1 MKIPITDKTIN
12 QFEIRLKELLEEGYP
27 IEEAIKKAYQ
37 EFPVMENAQEEIK
50 DLLASE
56 AISGYG
62 ASLPTAIVTN
72 ALVNMPWAPDGLILS
87 ERTTKGNKAILQ
99 VVKQV
104 LTEQRRKGASYKK
117 AALSLFD
124 GYKKGGIIPKQEI
137 PEFMTKLYRLS
148 AGEGYR
154 DASYRAELR
163 RIQSQLNRMNTP
175 SLRVAYHQL
184 VKAIDTRNDEALQK
198 AIYTATQ
205 ERTRY
210 FAERIARTELRRAYI
225 DGFLARYDN
234 DPTVVAYKWR
244 MSGVHPVF
252 DICDVYA
259 NADLYG
265 LGKGV
270 YPKDKVPLLPV
281 HPHCICYLMPVR
293 DLKGK
298 EVIDKVEQGGRE
310 YINSLPLRKRRQLLG
325 IHGEKAVNAGESW
338 TAKAYGYSGK
348 VLEGRLSVID
358 EALKPYIK
366 DGKINI
372 EEFGKRCEGET
383 DEGFERRIWAYIKS
397 PYCTKEFTH
406 RQEMH
411 YKFSKRYVDG
421 KSYYEQPLDLSKV
434 MRNIYNGEIKFTE
447 RGDWNKRILSVPISN
462 GTVVLRGKMEATNIA
477 VIHIGNKGIHVVP
490 SRERKN

>member
-27 IEEAIKKAYQ
+27 IEEAVQKAYQ
-37 EFPVMENAQEEIK
+37 EFPVMESAQEEIK

-99 VVKQV
+99 IVKQV
-104 LTEQRRKGASYKK
+104 LIEQRRKGASYKK

-137 PEFMTKLYRLS
+137 PEFMTKLYKLS

-244 MSGVHPVF
+244 MSGAHPVF

-265 LGKGV
+265 LGKGI

-281 HPHCICYLMPVR
+281 HPHCMCYLMPVR

-298 EVIDKVEQGGRE
+298 AIIDKVEQGGRE
-310 YINSLPLRKRRQLLG
+310 YINGLPLRKRRQLLG

-372 EEFGKRCEGET
+372 EEFGKRREGET
-383 DEGFERRIWAYIKS
+383 DETFKSRIWSYIKS
-397 PYCTKEFTH
+397 PYCTKELTP

-411 YKFSKRYVDG
+411 YKFSEKYVKG
-421 KSYYEQPLDLSKV
+421 KSYYESPLNVNEVVQS
-434 MRNIYNGEIKFTE
+434 IYKGEIIFTQK
-447 RGDWNKRILSVPISN
+447 GHWNNKILNVSVPR
-462 GTVVLRGKMEATNIA
+462 GTVVSGTITQSTGKAT
-477 VIHIGNKGIHVVP
+477 IHVSNKGIHVIP
-490 SRERKN
+490 CKERG

>member
-37 EFPVMENAQEEIK
+37 EFPVMENAREEIK

-99 VVKQV
+99 IVKRV
-104 LTEQRRKGASYKK
+104 LIEQRRKGASYKK

-154 DASYRAELR
+154 DISYRAELR
-163 RIQSQLNRMNTP
+163 RIQSQLNRMNSP

-198 AIYTATQ
+198 AIYMATQ

-225 DGFLARYDN
+225 DGFLAKYDN

-244 MSGVHPVF
+244 MSSAHPVF

-270 YPKDKVPLLPV
+270 YPKDKVPLLPA
-281 HPHCICYLMPVR
+281 HPHCLCYLMPVR

-298 EVIDKVEQGGRE
+298 VETERIEQGGRE
-310 YINSLPLRKRRQLLG
+310 YLDKLSTRQRQRLLG
-325 IHGEKAVNAGESW
+325 IHGEKDVKAGVSW
-338 TAKAYGYSGK
+338 TAKLRGYSGN
-348 VLEGRLSVID
+348 VLEGRIAIVPD
-358 EALKPYIK
+358 VLKPYVK

-372 EEFGKRCEGET
+372 EDFGKRTTGET
-383 DEGFERRIWAYIKS
+383 DESFKNRIWGYIKS
-397 PYCTKEFTH
+397 DYCTKDFTP
-406 RQEMH
+406 RQEIH
-411 YKFSKRYVDG
+411 YKFSKKYIEG
-421 KSYYEQPLDLSKV
+421 KSYYEEPLDLLKCIDAI
-434 MRNIYNGEIKFTE
+434 MNGELVVSEKGIWTKKVRITHDFEGVCVTKTK
-447 RGDWNKRILSVPISN
+447 GDVKTKKSMVHFS
-462 GTVVLRGKMEATNIA
+462 
-477 VIHIGNKGIHVVP
+477 NKGMHLVP
-490 SRERKN
+490 RE

>member
-1 MKIPITDKTIN
+1 M
-12 QFEIRLKELLEEGYP
+12 RLKELIKEGYT
-27 IEEAIKKAYQ
+27 IEEAVKKAYQ
-37 EFPVMENAQEEIK
+37 EFPVMENAREEIK

-72 ALVNMPWAPDGLILS
+72 ALVNVPWAPDGLILS

-124 GYKKGGIIPKQEI
+124 GYQKGGIIPKQEI

-225 DGFLARYDN
+225 DGFLAKYDN

-244 MSGVHPVF
+244 MSGAHPVF

-265 LGKGV
+265 LGKGI

-293 DLKGK
+293 SLKGK
-298 EVIDKVEQGGRE
+298 AIIDKVEQGGRE
-310 YINSLPLRKRRQLLG
+310 YINGLPLRKRRQLLG

-348 VLEGRLSVID
+348 VLKGRLSVID

-372 EEFGKRCEGET
+372 EEFGKRREGES
-383 DEGFERRIWAYIKS
+383 DETFKSRIWSYIKS
-397 PYCTKEFTH
+397 PYCTKELTP

-411 YKFSKRYVDG
+411 YKFSEKYVKG
-421 KSYYEQPLDLSKV
+421 KSYYESPLNVNEVVQS
-434 MRNIYNGEIKFTE
+434 IYKGEIIFTQK
-447 RGDWNKRILSVPISN
+447 GHWNNKILNVSVPR
-462 GTVVLRGKMEATNIA
+462 GTVVSGTITQSTGKAT
-477 VIHIGNKGIHVVP
+477 IHVSNKGIHVIP
-490 SRERKN
+490 CKERG

>member
-1 MKIPITDKTIN
+1 MKIPITDKAIN

-27 IEEAIKKAYQ
+27 IEEAVQKAYQ

-72 ALVNMPWAPDGLILS
+72 ALVNKPWAPDGLILS

-99 VVKQV
+99 IVKQV
-104 LTEQRRKGASYKK
+104 LIEQRRKGASYKK

-137 PEFMTKLYRLS
+137 PEFMTKLYKLS

-154 DASYRAELR
+154 DASYRTELR
-163 RIQSQLNRMNTP
+163 RIQIQLNRMNTP

-244 MSGVHPVF
+244 MSGAHPVF

-348 VLEGRLSVID
+348 VLEGRLSIID

-372 EEFGKRCEGET
+372 EEFGKRREGES
-383 DEGFERRIWAYIKS
+383 DETFKSRIWSYIKS
-397 PYCTKEFTH
+397 PYCTKELTP

-411 YKFSKRYVDG
+411 YKFSEKYVKG
-421 KSYYEQPLDLSKV
+421 KSYYESPLNVNEVVQS
-434 MRNIYNGEIKFTE
+434 IYKGEIIFTQK
-447 RGDWNKRILSVPISN
+447 GHWNNKILNVSVPR
-462 GTVVLRGKMEATNIA
+462 GTVVSGALTQSTSKAT
-477 VIHIGNKGIHVVP
+477 IHVSNKGIHVIP
-490 SRERKN
+490 CKERR

>member
-27 IEEAIKKAYQ
+27 IEEAVQKAYQ

-99 VVKQV
+99 IVKQV
-104 LTEQRRKGASYKK
+104 LIEQRRKGASYKK

-244 MSGVHPVF
+244 MSGAHPVF

-265 LGKGV
+265 LGKGI

-298 EVIDKVEQGGRE
+298 KVIDKVEQGGRE

-338 TAKAYGYSGK
+338 TAKAHGYSGK

-372 EEFGKRCEGET
+372 EEFGKRREGES
-383 DEGFERRIWAYIKS
+383 DETFKSRIWSYIKS
-397 PYCTKEFTH
+397 PYCTKELTP

-411 YKFSKRYVDG
+411 YKFSEKYVKG
-421 KSYYEQPLDLSKV
+421 KSYYESPLNVNEVVQS
-434 MRNIYNGEIKFTE
+434 IYKGEIIFTQK
-447 RGDWNKRILSVPISN
+447 GHWNNKILNVSVPR
-462 GTVVLRGKMEATNIA
+462 GTVVSGTFTQSTSKAT
-477 VIHIGNKGIHVVP
+477 IHVSNKGIHVIP
-490 SRERKN
+490 CKERG

>member
-56 AISGYG
+56 AVSGYG

-99 VVKQV
+99 IVKQV
-104 LTEQRRKGASYKK
+104 LIEQRRKGASYKK

-137 PEFMTKLYRLS
+137 PEFMTKLYKLS
-148 AGEGYR
+148 VGEGYR

-244 MSGVHPVF
+244 MSGAHPVF

-265 LGKGV
+265 LGKGI

-298 EVIDKVEQGGRE
+298 KVIDKVEQGGRE

-338 TAKAYGYSGK
+338 TAKAHGYSGK

-372 EEFGKRCEGET
+372 EEFGKRREGES
-383 DEGFERRIWAYIKS
+383 DETFKSRIWSYIKS
-397 PYCTKEFTH
+397 PYCTKELTP

-411 YKFSKRYVDG
+411 YKFSEKYVKG
-421 KSYYEQPLDLSKV
+421 KSYYESPLNVNEVVQS
-434 MRNIYNGEIKFTE
+434 IYKGEIIFTQK
-447 RGDWNKRILSVPISN
+447 GHWNNKILNVSVPR
-462 GTVVLRGKMEATNIA
+462 GTVVSGTFTQSTSKAT
-477 VIHIGNKGIHVVP
+477 IHVSNKGIHVIP
-490 SRERKN
+490 CKERG